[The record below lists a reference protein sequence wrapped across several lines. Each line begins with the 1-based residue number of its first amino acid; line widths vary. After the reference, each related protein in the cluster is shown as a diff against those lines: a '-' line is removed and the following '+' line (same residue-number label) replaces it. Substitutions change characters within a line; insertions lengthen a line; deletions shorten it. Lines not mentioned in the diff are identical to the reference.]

1 MTLKNK
7 FTKGK
12 LLSALSAIACL
23 VVTYIVIQ
31 HPSPSFGTWVSGL
44 PAALIVAVTAL
55 VRGNEIP
62 VEVDSWRSHMRRA
75 GFFFAG
81 IGAISFMISPLKGF
95 WPGWNAWF
103 MVWGIA
109 CAWLTTPNMPPWW
122 NYITGQKKLLRKDVV

>member
-1 MTLKNK
+1 MKTLKS
-7 FTKGK
+7 K
-12 LLSALSAIACL
+12 LIAGLSALVCL
-23 VVTYIVIQ
+23 AVTYIIVQ
-31 HPSPSFGTWVSGL
+31 QPPALWWTWATGL
-44 PAALIVAVTAL
+44 PAAAIVAITAL

-81 IGAISFMISPLKGF
+81 IGAVSFMISPLKGF

-103 MVWGIA
+103 MMWGIA

-122 NYITGQKKLLRKDVV
+122 EYITGQKKLLRKDVV

>member
-1 MTLKNK
+1 MKTLKS
-7 FTKGK
+7 K
-12 LLSALSAIACL
+12 LIAGLSALVCL
-23 VVTYIVIQ
+23 AVTCIIVQ
-31 HPSPSFGTWVSGL
+31 QPPALWWTWATGL
-44 PAALIVAVTAL
+44 PAAAIVAITAL

-81 IGAISFMISPLKGF
+81 IGAVSFMISPLKGF

-103 MVWGIA
+103 MMWGIA

-122 NYITGQKKLLRKDVV
+122 EYITGQKKLLRKDVV

>member
-1 MTLKNK
+1 MKTLKS
-7 FTKGK
+7 K
-12 LLSALSAIACL
+12 LIAGLSALVCL
-23 VVTYIVIQ
+23 AVTCIIVQ
-31 HPSPSFGTWVSGL
+31 QPPALWWTWATGL
-44 PAALIVAVTAL
+44 PAAAIVAITAL

-81 IGAISFMISPLKGF
+81 IGAVSFMISPLKGF

-103 MVWGIA
+103 MMWGIA

-122 NYITGQKKLLRKDVV
+122 DYITGQKKLLRKDVV

>member
-1 MTLKNK
+1 MKTLKS
-7 FTKGK
+7 K
-12 LLSALSAIACL
+12 LIAGLSALVCL
-23 VVTYIVIQ
+23 AVTCIIVQ
-31 HPSPSFGTWVSGL
+31 QPPALWWTWATGL
-44 PAALIVAVTAL
+44 PAAAIVAITAL

-81 IGAISFMISPLKGF
+81 IGAVSFMISPLKGF

-103 MVWGIA
+103 MTWGIA

-122 NYITGQKKLLRKDVV
+122 DYISGKKHLRKVDIV